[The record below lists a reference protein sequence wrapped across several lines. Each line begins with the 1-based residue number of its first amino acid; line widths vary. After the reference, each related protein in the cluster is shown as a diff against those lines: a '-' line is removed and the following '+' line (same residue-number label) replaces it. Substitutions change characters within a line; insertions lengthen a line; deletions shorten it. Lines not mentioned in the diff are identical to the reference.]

1 MDRIGKDSHLEAAV
15 ESPLYGDALRRV
27 GPVRRDGRDERVQL
41 ISLLLQLLH
50 QRLNCPL
57 AK

>member
-1 MDRIGKDSHLEAAV
+1 MVKISHLEAAV

-27 GPVRRDGRDERVQL
+27 GPVRRDGRDESVQL
-41 ISLLLQLLH
+41 IPLLLQLLY